1 MGAAIF
7 SPDATSVVADWND
20 LVEATPD
27 ATVTKTL
34 YDSPAARLVL
44 FAMDAGQQLTDHSA
58 AKPALVQVLD
68 GTIEFDV
75 SGAKHELRAG
85 GWVAMP
91 AGELHAVRA
100 VEPARFLLTLLKGT
114 F

>member
-1 MGAAIF
+1 MAE
-7 SPDATSVVADWND
+7 SLYATDGMAVANLND
-20 LVEATPD
+20 LIAPAPD

-34 YDSPAARLVL
+34 YDAPAARLVL

-68 GTIEFDV
+68 GQVEFEV
-75 SGAKHELRAG
+75 GGESHTLGPG

-91 AGELHAVRA
+91 PGELHAVRA
-100 VEPARFLLTLLKGT
+100 TQPTRFLLTLLKGAE
-114 F
+114 